1 MVRLKFEG
9 RKLEDLDFWTKSD
22 PFLTLNRPAKNGA
35 AGLVQVRRTE
45 TVWNNLNPSWAVLY
59 IPTTELCDDNFQLP
73 LTIEVFDEDRNS
85 RNDLIGRVELT
96 LSDLQNLAN
105 TSSPVILTKGPKNRG
120 QLLVTECQI
129 EAPSSE
135 RERKESLT
143 AYPPSRRE
151 STYSMLGEFAHSR
164 TDLELQADAHQLLG
178 QGQEHCP
185 AYQPIPQYDYNPT
198 YQHVQPPHRQQAY
211 PLTNQH
217 RLVHTPPTPPWDL
230 QPFQETVPLLS
241 QKTQQIPDHHMLGPD
256 LFIYFLS
263 STLRLLLFI
272 SS

>member
-1 MVRLKFEG
+1 MLC
-9 RKLEDLDFWTKSD
+9 S
-22 PFLTLNRPAKNGA
+22 NYYS
-35 AGLVQVRRTE
+35 QVRRTE

-185 AYQPIPQYDYNPT
+185 AYQPIPQYNYNPA
-198 YQHVQPPHRQQAY
+198 YQHVQPPPAGLPPYQPAQGGPY
-211 PLTNQH
+211 PTPSPMGFATFPGNF
-217 RLVHTPPTPPWDL
+217 PPT
-230 QPFQETVPLLS
+230 
-241 QKTQQIPDHHMLGPD
+241 IPEDPTD
-256 LFIYFLS
+256 TRPSYAW
-263 STLRLLLFI
+263 T
-272 SS
+272 